1 MRKMSCYSILLL
13 ATLFLTHCN
22 FDTTGL
28 KATQTSCGN
37 GQLETG
43 EDCDGED
50 LAGQTCELLGYE
62 SGTLACS
69 DSCRFDRSQCS
80 GGVADCGNGT
90 IESPELCDGADL
102 DGQTCTSI
110 GFSGGTLACNGD
122 CTLDTSDCSGQ
133 ACGNGTVDLAEAC
146 DGENLDGQT
155 CASIGYYGGT
165 LACNGDC
172 TLDIEDCMTTGRCGD
187 GVLQKDR
194 GEICDGASLDGQ
206 TCELLGYYGGDLAC
220 TASCTL
226 DLAPCLL
233 EGLCGDDAIQ
243 ESRGEECDGAS
254 LDGQTCL
261 SLGYYGGTLA
271 CDGDCLLNLEPCAA
285 SGRCGDASI
294 QDTEGEECDG
304 VELAGRT
311 CETLGY
317 YGGTLACTAGC
328 DFDRAPC
335 AAVGRCGDTI
345 IQGSFG
351 EQCDSTELAGSRCRS
366 RGFFGGTL
374 ACSDSC
380 LFDVTACDPSR
391 LEGTSTADYAR
402 DMAIDASG
410 NVYAVG
416 VTSGTMGAISHGG
429 SDIVV
434 VKWNVDGVRQWVA
447 QLGTAGND
455 VGRGILVDPSG
466 AVYVTGYVTG
476 QLSGETALGG
486 SDIALIKLNASNGA
500 LIWHKQFG
508 SAADEEG
515 RALAM
520 DGSGNVYVT
529 GHTAGTVPS
538 GNSGGMEL
546 VNLGLN
552 DVFLSR
558 ITPSGT
564 YSWGTMAGT
573 PAQDYAIDLQLFA
586 TSNKLFIAGTTGGS
600 LSGNGTSAG
609 LQDVFVLRYSLTGTR
624 EASGQFG
631 TIAVDQGFSLA
642 FDTTHLYVTG
652 YTEGALTGTPGFG
665 GKDLFVAKLDPSN
678 LNRTWTQQ
686 FGTSGSDEA
695 FRILWAGGNS
705 LFVGGSTSGTFPG
718 NTSAGG
724 NDAFLF
730 KLRVDTGAMESVRQF
745 GSTGYD
751 MIFGLGKDPSGTV
764 CMTGSITGSFM
775 GDPSLGNGDLGVW
788 CVNP

>member
-1 MRKMSCYSILLL
+1 MSCYSILFL
-13 ATLFLTHCN
+13 APLFLSHCN
-22 FDTTGL
+22 FNTSGL
-28 KATQTSCGN
+28 MAIQANCDN
-37 GQLETG
+37 GRLEDG
-43 EDCDGED
+43 EECDGED

-62 SGTLACS
+62 SGTLTCS
-69 DSCRFDRSQCS
+69 ASCRFDRSQCS

-90 IESPELCDGADL
+90 IENPELCDGVDL

-110 GFSGGTLACNGD
+110 GFTGGTLACNTD
-122 CTLDTSDCSGQ
+122 CTLDTSNCSGQ
-133 ACGNGTVDLAEAC
+133 ACGNGTVDLSEAC

-155 CASIGYYGGT
+155 CASIGYYGGILT
-165 LACNGDC
+165 CNGDC
-172 TLDIEDCMTTGRCGD
+172 TLDIEECVATGRCGD
-187 GVLQKDR
+187 GVLQEDR
-194 GEICDGASLDGQ
+194 GEICDGANLGGQ
-206 TCELLGYYGGDLAC
+206 TCLTLGYYGGTLAC
-220 TASCTL
+220 TAACTL

-233 EGLCGDDAIQ
+233 EGICGDDAIQ

-261 SLGYYGGTLA
+261 TLGYYGGTLA

-285 SGRCGDASI
+285 SGRCGD
-294 QDTEGEECDG
+294 
-304 VELAGRT
+304 
-311 CETLGY
+311 
-317 YGGTLACTAGC
+317 
-328 DFDRAPC
+328 
-335 AAVGRCGDTI
+335 TI

-351 EQCDSTELAGSRCRS
+351 EQCDSTDLAGSRCRA

-380 LFDVTACDPSR
+380 LFDPSACDPSR
-391 LEGTSTADYAR
+391 LEGTSATDYAR
-402 DMAIDASG
+402 DMAIDANG

-416 VTSGTMGAISHGG
+416 VTNGTMGASSHGG

-434 VKWNVDGVRQWVA
+434 VKWNVDGVRQWIA
-447 QLGTAGND
+447 QLGTDGSD

-486 SDIALIKLNASNGA
+486 SDIALFKLNASNGA

-508 SAADEEG
+508 SAANEQG

-520 DGSGNVYVT
+520 DASGNIYVT
-529 GHTAGTVPS
+529 GYTEGTVPS
-538 GNSGGMEL
+538 GSSGGLDL
-546 VNLGLN
+546 VNVGLN

-558 ITPSGT
+558 FTPSGA
-564 YSWGTMAGT
+564 YSWGTMVGT
-573 PAQDYAIDLQLFA
+573 PAHDYAIDLQLFA
-586 TSNKLFIAGTTGGS
+586 TSNKLFIVGTTGGA

-631 TIAVDQGFSLA
+631 TAAVDQGFSLA
-642 FDTTHLYVTG
+642 FDTTHMYVTG
-652 YTEGALTGTPGFG
+652 YTEGSLTGTPGFG
-665 GKDLFVAKLDPSN
+665 NKDLFVAKIDPSN

-686 FGTSGSDEA
+686 FGTTGNDEA

-730 KLRVDTGAMESVRQF
+730 KLRVDTGAMESMRQF

-751 MIFGLGKDPSGTV
+751 VLYGLGKDPSGTV

-775 GDPSLGNGDLGVW
+775 GDPSLGNEDLGVW
-788 CVNP
+788 CANP